1 MVGAKRSSQQSETI
15 IKWKILAC
23 QSLISLP
30 VLPDPCGRCDK
41 SGFRAGFSAAG
52 DTFDLIVVLFQ
63 ILFDMDFLQH
73 RFVDDFLVPDRKI
86 QEDRKAPVC
95 LILVFAG
102 AADVDILISVAPV
115 IDLHL
120 KLTRD

>member
-1 MVGAKRSSQQSETI
+1 MEVERHAVFVT
-15 IKWKILAC
+15 LHPC
-23 QSLISLP
+23 DD
-30 VLPDPCGRCDK
+30 DPAIVAEPRT
-41 SGFRAGFSAAG
+41 FPGFSAAG
-52 DTFDLIVVLFQ
+52 DTFDLIVVPFQ
-63 ILFDMDFLQH
+63 ILFNMDFLKH
-73 RFVDDFLVPDRKI
+73 RFVDDFLVADRKI
-86 QEDRKAPVC
+86 QKDGETPVC

>member
-1 MVGAKRSSQQSETI
+1 MKVERHAVFNALHLGDNDPTI
-15 IKWKILAC
+15 VAE
-23 QSLISLP
+23 SGSLP
-30 VLPDPCGRCDK
+30 
-41 SGFRAGFSAAG
+41 GFSAAG